1 MRWMVTGAAG
11 FIGFHL
17 SRELLRLG
25 HDVVGIDIVNDYYDP
40 QLKEDRI
47 KVLEKE
53 SAERGQK
60 FTLHREDLSETAITT
75 ELIVAE
81 APDYV
86 VHLAA
91 QAGVRYS
98 LENPH
103 AYITSNVAAF
113 MNVLEGCRNAETG
126 HLVYASTSSVYGAN
140 LDLPFSESQVV
151 GHPLQ
156 LYAATKRANE
166 LMAHSYSHLYGL
178 PTSGLRFFTV
188 YGPWG
193 RPDMA
198 LFLFTKNILAG
209 EPIRVFNNG
218 DHARDFTYVSDIV
231 EGIIKVGLKPATGSK
246 DWDAKKPDPAS
257 SSAPFRVLN
266 IGNGRAVPLMKY
278 VRCLEEVLGKEAVID
293 YLPLQP
299 GDVPE
304 THADTTRLQ
313 DLVSYCPSTP
323 VEEGIRQFV
332 DWYRSYYAE

>member
-1 MRWMVTGAAG
+1 MKWMVTGAAG

-17 SRELLRLG
+17 TRRLLELG
-25 HDVVGIDIVNDYYDP
+25 HDVVGVDIVNDYYDP
-40 QLKEDRI
+40 QLKEDRLALLSSEAA
-47 KVLEKE
+47 VRGRRFELFRQDL
-53 SAERGQK
+53 AETRPV
-60 FTLHREDLSETAITT
+60 HD
-75 ELIVAE
+75 LIVSE
-81 APDYV
+81 SPDRV

-98 LENPH
+98 IENPH
-103 AYITSNVAAF
+103 AYISSNIVGF
-113 MNVLEGCRNAETG
+113 VNVLEGCRHAGTD

-140 LDLPFSESQVV
+140 LDMPFSEAQPV

-198 LFLFTKNILAG
+198 LFLFTKNILSG

-218 DHARDFTYVSDIV
+218 DHARDFTYVEDIV
-231 EGIIKVGLKPATGSK
+231 EGIVKVGLKPPVANSEWNGLQ
-246 DWDAKKPDPAS
+246 PDPAT
-257 SSAPFRVLN
+257 SAAPYRVLN
-266 IGNGRAVPLMKY
+266 IGNGRSVPLMKY
-278 VRCLEEVLGKEAVID
+278 VRCLEEVLGKQAIID
-293 YLPLQP
+293 FLPLQP

-304 THADTTRLQ
+304 THADTSRLEH
-313 DLVSYCPSTP
+313 LVDYCPSTP
-323 VEEGIRQFV
+323 VEVGIKEFV
-332 DWYRSYYAE
+332 DWYRSYYGQ

>member
-25 HDVVGIDIVNDYYDP
+25 HEVVGVDVVNDYYDP

-47 KVLEKE
+47 KVLVEEAAEK
-53 SAERGQK
+53 GLK
-60 FTLHREDLSETAITT
+60 FDLHREDLSETATTT

-81 APDYV
+81 APDCV

-140 LDLPFSESQVV
+140 MDLPFSESQVV

-198 LFLFTKNILAG
+198 LFLFTKSILAG
-209 EPIRVFNNG
+209 EPIKVFNNG

-231 EGIIKVGLKPATGSK
+231 EGIIKVGLKPAAGS
-246 DWDAKKPDPAS
+246 DVWDAKRPDPAS

-278 VRCLEEVLGKEAVID
+278 VRCLEEVLSKEAIIE

-304 THADTTRLQ
+304 THADTSRLQ

-323 VEEGIRQFV
+323 VEEGIKQFV

>member
-1 MRWMVTGAAG
+1 MVTGAAG

-17 SRELLRLG
+17 TRDLLRRG
-25 HDVVGIDIVNDYYDP
+25 HEVVGVDVVNDYYDP
-40 QLKEDRI
+40 QLKEDRVE
-47 KVLEKE
+47 VLEQE
-53 SAERGQK
+53 SADQGVRFELFRLDLVDSK
-60 FTLHREDLSETAITT
+60 PIEDLVLE
-75 ELIVAE
+75 E
-81 APDYV
+81 APDRI

-103 AYITSNVAAF
+103 AYVTSNVVAF
-113 MNVLEGCRNAETG
+113 MNVLEACRKADIG

-209 EPIRVFNNG
+209 EPIKVFNNG
-218 DHARDFTYVSDIV
+218 NHARDFTYVSDIV
-231 EGIIKVGLKPATGSK
+231 EGIIKVGNDPANGNNE
-246 DWDAKKPDPAS
+246 WDAHNPDPGS

-278 VRCLEEVLGKEAVID
+278 VRCLEDILGKKAVID
-293 YLPLQP
+293 FLPMQS

-304 THADTTRLQ
+304 THADTSRLQ
-313 DLVSYCPSTP
+313 ELVSYCPSTP
-323 VEEGIRQFV
+323 VEVGIKQFV
-332 DWYRSYYAE
+332 DWYRSYYGE